1 MIPREELAAI
11 KALHDIAEAINHDC
25 DTRGCAQCE
34 DDNCRAV
41 RYIPRLLAEVERL
54 QRIETAATAFA
65 FVWAEDAY
73 FEKKPR
79 CCPMAEAVDDAREAL
94 FAALRAAG
102 SGE

>member
-11 KALHDIAEAINHDC
+11 KELHDIAEAINHDC

-54 QRIETAATAFA
+54 RCVELAAEEVLAA
-65 FVWAEDAY
+65 WDEGWDCGRSPGHPEVDAS
-73 FEKKPR
+73 
-79 CCPMAEAVDDAREAL
+79 VV
-94 FAALRAAG
+94 ALRAALDAAEG
-102 SGE
+102 G